1 MTKPQMPI
9 GIPASV
15 GANIRDLRL
24 AKGFSLKTFYKAG
37 GPTQSTMSAIE
48 NAKNGFDVG
57 TLIQIAKVLGVYPSA
72 LLPDELFDEPQT
84 PTKPG

>member
-1 MTKPQMPI
+1 MTKPKFPT
-9 GIPASV
+9 GIPVLV
-15 GANIRDLRL
+15 GAHIRDLRIARDL
-24 AKGFSLKTFYKAG
+24 SLKKMHKLG
-37 GPTQSTMSAIE
+37 GPTPSAMSVIE
-48 NAKNGFDVG
+48 RGKADFTIG